1 MELQVQQDQL
11 ERLARVEEVIPVH
24 QVLPDHL
31 VPLALQVILDLPV
44 VLVHPEELDQQDHS
58 VQQVGPDSREPPDPR
73 DKLVLQEI
81 RDPREFQVPPGARA
95 IVILL
100 EEQDKLVLQVLQVHQ
115 VQLEQQGR
123 LERVDLLGVRVVSVP
138 LETLGF
144 REPQL
149 ILVLQVLWVLVESLV
164 PLDLTDPLE
173 IQEIWELQVLLEQ
186 VGTRDHRDLQAP
198 VREDRDLKEQL
209 VLQVRVAQLAFQEC
223 PGQRDL

>member
-1 MELQVQQDQL
+1 
-11 ERLARVEEVIPVH
+11 
-24 QVLPDHL
+24 
-31 VPLALQVILDLPV
+31 
-44 VLVHPEELDQQDHS
+44 
-58 VQQVGPDSREPPDPR
+58 
-73 DKLVLQEI
+73 LVLQEI